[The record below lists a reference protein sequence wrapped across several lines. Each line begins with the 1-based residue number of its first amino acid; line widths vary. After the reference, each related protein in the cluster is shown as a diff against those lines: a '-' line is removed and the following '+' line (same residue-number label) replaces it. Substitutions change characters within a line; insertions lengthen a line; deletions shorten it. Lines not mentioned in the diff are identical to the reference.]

1 MAKAPAGLTPVAAN
15 KLTVERAHL
24 VAALTS
30 VTKAVETRNTYPI
43 LANVHLSMDGG
54 HLVLR
59 GTDLDIEI
67 TTRVPATGAL
77 TTNTVPAKTLLD
89 IARKMPSG
97 SEITF
102 EQDADTLIIKAGRSR
117 FRLACLGAESFP
129 DLKSGAF
136 TAEFDADLSALFAP
150 VAFAISD
157 EETRYYLN
165 GIFLHN
171 PGSALRAVATDG
183 HRMAIHDAATVGE
196 IPAVIVP
203 KKTVGLVP
211 QGTVHVE
218 LSDSKIRITKGD
230 TTILSKLIEGTFP
243 DYNRV
248 TPKNNDK
255 HLTVSRVDMQAA
267 LDRVGTIASE
277 RGGKAVKVELASDS
291 VTLTVTGQDG
301 ESATE
306 DLAAEYSAE
315 PLAIGF
321 NTSYLAEILRTA
333 TGEKV
338 KLSFGGEGGP
348 ALVQGDNDNWT
359 SVLMPMRVL

>member
-1 MAKAPAGLTPVAAN
+1 MAKAKPAVTTG
-15 KLTVERAHL
+15 LTVERAAL
-24 VAALTS
+24 VAALTT

-43 LANVHLSMDGG
+43 LANVHLSTDADQ
-54 HLVLR
+54 LVLR

-67 TTRVPATGAL
+67 TTRVPVTGSL
-77 TTNTVPAKTLLD
+77 KTTTVPARTLLD

-97 SEITF
+97 SEITM
-102 EQDADTLIIKAGRSR
+102 EQDGDVLTIKAGRSR
-117 FRLACLGAESFP
+117 FKLACLGADSFP
-129 DLKSGAF
+129 ELKSGAF
-136 TAEFDADLSALFAP
+136 AADFEADLSALFAP

-171 PGSALRAVATDG
+171 PGSNLRAVATDG
-183 HRMAIHDAATVGE
+183 HRMAIHNAATVGE
-196 IPAVIVP
+196 LPAVIVP

-211 QGTVHVE
+211 QGVVHVE
-218 LSDSKIRITKGD
+218 ISDSKIRITKGD

-243 DYNRV
+243 DYDRV

-255 HLTVSRVDMQAA
+255 HLTISRVDMQAA

-277 RGGKAVKVELASDS
+277 RGGKAVKVDLAGDA

-338 KLSFGGEGGP
+338 KLSFTGENGP
-348 ALVQGDNDNWT
+348 ALVRGDNDNWM
-359 SVLMPMRVL
+359 SVLMPMRVAS